1 MQSVC
6 HRVRSIRQGLAG
18 RAETHVSTVRDTDV
32 WKSVLVAVRDDATA
46 LPFPVSPVTRASCI
60 FITADATF
68 FAAIDKKIIRP

>member
-46 LPFPVSPVTRASCI
+46 LPFPVSRFPSDEGVLHFHHGRRDV
-60 FITADATF
+60 F
-68 FAAIDKKIIRP
+68 RGNR